1 MLTQEEE
8 TQLAC
13 SMVLV
18 DLLEKNKADGHETEE
33 LKIQHT
39 ELKAWVEKIL
49 ATLSEEEKRQAFNR
63 YMEERYSGDIKSLSG
78 KPKV

>member
-1 MLTQEEE
+1 MLTEEEE

-33 LKIQHT
+33 LKIQHS
-39 ELKAWVEKIL
+39 ELKAWVNKIV
-49 ATLSEEEKRQAFNR
+49 ATLSDEEKQQALDR
-63 YMEERYSGDIKSLSG
+63 YMKERYSGDIKSLSG
-78 KPKV
+78 KLKV